1 MQYLNPVFNN
11 IQIMMKNQITLA
23 AIGCTLMTMLVQN
36 PVSANYGTNR
46 KPLACPSRKAPAKG
60 APSLQQAQ
68 RYFTCHAELE
78 VPSRSGSPAVL
89 NLISNLN
96 MQIAPRARRY
106 SSATDREGGL
116 NYRLNKP
123 LGLTSDLLVYDIQGS
138 YTNYS
143 CFNGVDCK
151 IEQFNDSRGVC
162 FQNAFGDW
170 HCAMVGAPESSTER
184 RGPAPQ

>member
-1 MQYLNPVFNN
+1 MRNLNPVFNN
-11 IQIMMKNQITLA
+11 IQTIMKIQIAFA
-23 AIGCTLMTMLVQN
+23 AIGCTLMTMLIQN
-36 PVSANYGTNR
+36 PVSAGYGTNR

-78 VPSRSGSPAVL
+78 VPSQSGYPAAL
-89 NLISNLN
+89 NLINNLN

-106 SSATDREGGL
+106 SGATDNEYGL
-116 NYRLNKP
+116 NHRLSKP
-123 LGLTSDLLVYDIQGS
+123 LGLTSDVLVYDIQGS

-170 HCAMVGAPESSTER
+170 HCTMVGAPENGTER
-184 RGPAPQ
+184 KGPPPQ